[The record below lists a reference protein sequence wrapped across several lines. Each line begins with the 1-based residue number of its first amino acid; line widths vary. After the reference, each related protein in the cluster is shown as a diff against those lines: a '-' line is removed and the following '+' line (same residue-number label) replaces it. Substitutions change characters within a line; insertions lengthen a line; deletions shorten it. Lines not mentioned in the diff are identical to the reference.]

1 LSNNTFTAIPA
12 FTNRS
17 FETQTTATAN
27 QNFTPLPAGTYTLDV
42 RVASNNTSVLQV
54 PNVTLQSGKIY
65 TIFARGIAG
74 ATGAHS
80 SGAKIILHN

>member
-1 LSNNTFTAIPA
+1 LSNNTFTEIPA

-17 FETQTTATAN
+17 FETQTTAIAN
-27 QNFTPLPAGTYTLDV
+27 QNFTSLPAGTYTLDV

-54 PNVTLQSGKIY
+54 PNVTLQAGKIY

-74 ATGAHS
+74 ATGAQA
-80 SGAKIILHN
+80 SGAQIILHN